1 MILKKSQEDLNP
13 LGFFLRFDIIPEIKD
28 VLALLLHV
36 RR

>member
-1 MILKKSQEDLNP
+1 MILKKKPRGLRSSWL
-13 LGFFLRFDIIPEIKD
+13 FLRFDIIPEIKD